1 MEQTRDNMV
10 QILAQLQQIQVL
22 AIKKS
27 IHTFEV
33 NTRVYQLE
41 DEGDGD
47 EGLIREYGDTE
58 ERFIDVTVFKT
69 GDDSDEDYLSV
80 TFYQDDKAIDVLRK
94 VNQIKNFI
102 DYV

>member
-1 MEQTRDNMV
+1 MEQTRDNML
-10 QILAQLQQIQVL
+10 QILAQLQQIQVF

-33 NTRVYQLE
+33 KTRVYELE

-58 ERFIDVTVFKT
+58 ERFIDVTIFKT
-69 GDDSDEDYLSV
+69 GDDSDEDYLRV

-94 VNQIKNFI
+94 VNQIKHFI

>member
-10 QILAQLQQIQVL
+10 QILAQLQEIQVF

-33 NTRVYQLE
+33 NTRVYPLE

-58 ERFIDVTVFKT
+58 ERFIDVTIFKN
-69 GDDSDEDYLSV
+69 GDDSDEDYLRV

-94 VNQIKNFI
+94 VNQIKHFI